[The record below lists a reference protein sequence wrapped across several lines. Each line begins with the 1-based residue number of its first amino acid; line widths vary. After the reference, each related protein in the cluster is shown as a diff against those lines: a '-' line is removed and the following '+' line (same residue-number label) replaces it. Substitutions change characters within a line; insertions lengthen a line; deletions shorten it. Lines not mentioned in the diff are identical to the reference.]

1 MTQHRPLTVLLAF
14 LLVVAQIVISLAA
27 TVTAALAPADYRTYA
42 TTTPA
47 FLLVLYAAVA
57 YYLWAGRAWA
67 RTLALVIAV
76 LGLIG
81 NLSVILYYDHTAT
94 VAVQRRRP
102 RHRARH
108 RGPAAGSGQPGLLQ
122 PVDRSEPEAHV
133 CGRAPCG

>member
-1 MTQHRPLTVLLAF
+1 VSQKRPLTVLLAF
-14 LLVVAQIVISLAA
+14 LLVVAQIVISLVA

-57 YYLWAGRAWA
+57 YYLWAGRPWA
-67 RTLALVIAV
+67 RTLALVIAI

-94 VAVQRRRP
+94 VAANVVGLII
-102 RHRARH
+102 AI
-108 RGPAAGSGQPGLLQ
+108 GIVVLLLTPASRTYFS
-122 PVDRSEPEAHV
+122 RSTTQV
-133 CGRAPCG
+133 